1 MIILNDWF
9 NESAES
15 KFNSFVHGSK
25 STANPNA
32 ILINGKASQKNSNG
46 SSIFPKAKFYVKKN
60 KRYRFRIINA
70 GVVACPIQFS
80 VQNHTFSVISSDGQ
94 PLMVENDVEAIVL
107 YAGLNFK
114 ILFFSFIKSY

>member
-15 KFNSFVHGSK
+15 KFNSVVRDSK
-25 STANPNA
+25 STANPSA
-32 ILINGKASQKNSNG
+32 ILINGKGSQRNSHG
-46 SSIFPKAKFYVKKN
+46 SSIFPKATFHVKKD

-80 VQNHTFSVISSDGQ
+80 IQDHTFSVISSDGQ

-107 YAGLNFK
+107 YAGLHFE
-114 ILFFSFIKSY
+114 ILFFLL